1 MAVQLNGLEQ
11 QRLQEQLIGHQQDLD
26 NDANHDSHS
35 GSESDDSKDGVELDE
50 YMTEHTNQI
59 KEKEL
64 ALRALEDEIHDI
76 QKSLAQDKSQI
87 AETNVPQN
95 EAQVAEFV
103 RVTSTHRDS
112 LLIQKNYLSQFTQS
126 AGTIEAAVLGV
137 DLTTEADIFVQVFLG
152 SGIQATSIG
161 KTAVVKKAKSATFKE
176 APFSASVNAETPKKV
191 SIQVSQT
198 GLRSA
203 VIGSAL
209 VSMLNLVQ
217 PAPNDGVWL
226 DLKGANS
233 AQSPGRVLVRMQ
245 FTPEPIVEV
254 SVSRCE
260 KLMAVDSNG
269 KSDPYAKVM
278 LGSKRLVLGQT
289 NTVHDTTDPVFDK
302 NIFRGLPQRLKS
314 DEPQQIQIKFF
325 DEDFGRDDELGESTI
340 DISGLQDGQ
349 VVTEWHHIKA
359 AQFNLTLSQITPDN
373 KTAALPSG
381 LKSPEEQFMEK
392 LEKAMKKSAER
403 GMATIE
409 EIFVD
414 LETGQRLRW
423 DLTQPDTLQD
433 MATRPFILKQG
444 SSFKLGA
451 RFRITGGNVEALT
464 LLCDT
469 RKSDSVL
476 SSLHRSREQVIGNFS
491 PTDQSVEWVDR
502 EGDETPSGIAALGSY
517 QNLIKFVNVS
527 GDVFLE
533 CKQAFEIKKDW
544 Q

>member
-1 MAVQLNGLEQ
+1 
-11 QRLQEQLIGHQQDLD
+11 
-26 NDANHDSHS
+26 
-35 GSESDDSKDGVELDE
+35 
-50 YMTEHTNQI
+50 
-59 KEKEL
+59 
-64 ALRALEDEIHDI
+64 
-76 QKSLAQDKSQI
+76 
-87 AETNVPQN
+87 
-95 EAQVAEFV
+95 
-103 RVTSTHRDS
+103 
-112 LLIQKNYLSQFTQS
+112 
-126 AGTIEAAVLGV
+126 
-137 DLTTEADIFVQVFLG
+137 
-152 SGIQATSIG
+152 
-161 KTAVVKKAKSATFKE
+161 
-176 APFSASVNAETPKKV
+176 
-191 SIQVSQT
+191 
-198 GLRSA
+198 
-203 VIGSAL
+203 
-209 VSMLNLVQ
+209 MLNLVQ

-359 AQFNLTLSQITPDN
+359 AKKSFTEQGRVEVTLRLLSTNFQVDQNSTFIQARSEYEVAPKLAQQPSAQFNLTLSQITPDN